1 MDQEKIGKFILNLR
15 KENNLTQK
23 DLADKLGV
31 TYQAVSKWEN
41 GKNIPDIAIIKLI
54 CEEFN
59 VDINDVLDL
68 KPITKKNEKNNK
80 KYYIIIGVI
89 VTIIIVSL
97 SIVGINHYRNDTK
110 NNNFEF
116 KNIEAA
122 CDNFNVYGNMAYN
135 SNSSYLSISKV
146 EYCGEEDNV
155 KYKKIECSLYK
166 INDNGEEKISDCGYI
181 NKEPETLDEYLNN
194 VKIDVDNYSSMCSY
208 YVDSNLQLKIEAL
221 DNDGKI
227 ITYKI
232 PIKVNDSCKK

>member
-15 KENNLTQK
+15 RENHLTQK

-68 KPITKKNEKNNK
+68 KPNTKNNK
-80 KYYIIIGVI
+80 SNKKFFIIIGVI
-89 VTIIIVSL
+89 ITIIIVSL
-97 SIVGINHYRNDTK
+97 SIVGISHYRNDKK
-110 NNNFEF
+110 NKNFEF
-116 KNIEAA
+116 KSIEAA

-135 SNSSYLSISKV
+135 SNSSYLSISKI
-146 EYCGEEDNV
+146 EYCGKEDSI

-166 INDNGEEKISDCGYI
+166 IDDNREEKISDCGYT
-181 NKEPETLDEYLNN
+181 NKEPTTLDDYLSN

-208 YVDSNLQLKIEAL
+208 YVDSNLQLKIEAE

-232 PIKVNDSCKK
+232 PIKVYDSCKK

>member
-15 KENNLTQK
+15 KENHLTQK
-23 DLADKLGV
+23 ELADKLGV

-41 GKNIPDIAIIKLI
+41 GKNIPDISILKLI

-68 KPITKKNEKNNK
+68 KPSTKKKDINK
-80 KYYIIIGVI
+80 KYYLIIISII
-89 VTIIIVSL
+89 VVIIVSL
-97 SIVGINHYRNDTK
+97 SIGVFIHYKNDK
-110 NNNFEF
+110 KSKNFEF

-135 SNSSYLSISKV
+135 SSSSYLSISKI
-146 EYCGEEDNV
+146 EYCGEEDNI
-155 KYKKIECSLYK
+155 KYKKIECNLYK
-166 INDNGEEKISDCGYI
+166 VSDNGEEKISDCGYI
-181 NKEPETLDEYLNN
+181 NKEPETLDDYLKN

-208 YVDSNLQLKIEAL
+208 YVDSNLQLKIEAE
-221 DNDGKI
+221 DSDGKI